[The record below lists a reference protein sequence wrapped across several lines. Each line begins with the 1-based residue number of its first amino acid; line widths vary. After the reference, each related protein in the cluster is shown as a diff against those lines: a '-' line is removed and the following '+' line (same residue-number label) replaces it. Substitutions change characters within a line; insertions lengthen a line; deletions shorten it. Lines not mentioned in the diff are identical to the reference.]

1 MLQDEESFY
10 HSKVKQYGN
19 KWRVQPSNQ
28 LNRQYYN
35 EIEVFEKKHEV
46 ANTVN
51 SKIVE
56 KYRSLSKYIDVVDG
70 SEQQLMSVLP
80 KVEVT
85 KFIEENRTHFD
96 NLKKGV

>member
-35 EIEVFEKKHEV
+35 EIEGNFPD
-46 ANTVN
+46 
-51 SKIVE
+51 I
-56 KYRSLSKYIDVVDG
+56 
-70 SEQQLMSVLP
+70 
-80 KVEVT
+80 
-85 KFIEENRTHFD
+85 
-96 NLKKGV
+96 